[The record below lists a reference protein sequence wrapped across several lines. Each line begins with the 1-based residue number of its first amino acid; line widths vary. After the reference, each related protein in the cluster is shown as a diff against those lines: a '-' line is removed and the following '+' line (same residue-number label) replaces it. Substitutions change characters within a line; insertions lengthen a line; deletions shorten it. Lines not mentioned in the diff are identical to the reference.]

1 MSNSAQISA
10 NQANAQHSTGP
21 VTDTGKAA
29 SSQNRRIHP
38 GCRRVSLSAISPLGE
53 GFTGRF
59 GLMKDE
65 NGEEY
70 TALIKALYDE
80 HQPATV
86 TESILVEKM
95 AQHFWTAQRAIR
107 LQSISF
113 GDEDHPKQL
122 ALYLRY
128 QTTHDR
134 AFHKCLSDLLK
145 LRAERRKAL
154 ESEKKAEI
162 GFESQKR
169 KEELHEARVRLLN
182 AQAENKEMDTDIR
195 GGIEAPLPGHVRI
208 PYDAL
213 KRTVKEAFREAA

>member
-1 MSNSAQISA
+1 MSTTAQIAA
-10 NQANAQHSTGP
+10 NQANAQHSAGP
-21 VTDTGKAA
+21 VTEAGKAA
-29 SSQNRRIHP
+29 SSQNRRIH
-38 GCRRVSLSAISPLGE
+38 

-70 TALIKALYDE
+70 TALIKALIDE
-80 HQPATV
+80 HKPATV

-113 GDEDHPKQL
+113 GNVEHPREL

-154 ESEKKAEI
+154 ETEKKAEI

>member
-1 MSNSAQISA
+1 MSTSAQIAA
-10 NQANAQHSTGP
+10 NQANTQHSVGP
-21 VTDTGKAA
+21 VTEAGKAA
-29 SSQNRRIHP
+29 SSQNRRIH
-38 GCRRVSLSAISPLGE
+38 

-59 GLMKDE
+59 GIMK
-65 NGEEY
+65 GEDGAEY
-70 TALIKALYDE
+70 TALVKALYDE

-95 AQHFWTAQRAIR
+95 AQHFWTGQRATR
-107 LQSISF
+107 LQAESF
-113 GDEDHPKQL
+113 GNEQHPREL

-145 LRAERRKAL
+145 LRAEGRKAL
-154 ESEKKAEI
+154 EAEKKAEI

-169 KEELHEARVRLLN
+169 KQELHEARVRLLT
-182 AQAENKEMDTDIR
+182 AQAENKELDTDIR
-195 GGIEAPLPGHVRI
+195 GGIEAPMPGNVRI

-213 KRTVKEAFREAA
+213 KHTLKEAFREAAALTKAA

>member
-1 MSNSAQISA
+1 MSTPAQIAA
-10 NQANAQHSTGP
+10 NQANSQKSTGP
-21 VTDTGKAA
+21 VTDAGKAA
-29 SSQNRRIHP
+29 SSQNRRTY
-38 GCRRVSLSAISPLGE
+38 
-53 GFTGRF
+53 GFTGKF
-59 GLMKDE
+59 GIMPDE

-70 TALIKALYDE
+70 TALVKALYDE

-86 TESILVEKM
+86 TENILVEKM
-95 AQHFWTAQRAIR
+95 AQHFWTAQRAMR
-107 LQSISF
+107 LQYKSF
-113 GDEDHPKQL
+113 GAEEHQDKLL

-154 ESEKKAEI
+154 EAEKKAEI

-169 KEELHEARVRLLN
+169 KQELHEARVRLLN

-195 GGIEAPLPGHVRI
+195 GGIEAPMPGNVRI

-213 KRTVKEAFREAA
+213 KRTVKEAFRDAA